1 MKLEAKEDKIKPKGL
16 WRANPKFSHLAT
28 ENPPI
33 LQPLSSFKGP
43 KGGRQGPN
51 GRERPPHLSLCT
63 PPHML
68 NQPDVNSKE
77 KGKFR
82 DWGGTRVSHTTHTP
96 LVTLLQASIQPTSAP
111 RTYLALNRE
120 DHFNSVGAPPP
131 FALTRRSV
139 YINQRSNA

>member
-16 WRANPKFSHLAT
+16 WRANLKFSHLAT

-51 GRERPPHLSLCT
+51 GREETPPPS
-63 PPHML
+63 PHML

-77 KGKFR
+77 KGNS
-82 DWGGTRVSHTTHTP
+82 GTGEVH
-96 LVTLLQASIQPTSAP
+96 A
-111 RTYLALNRE
+111 
-120 DHFNSVGAPPP
+120 
-131 FALTRRSV
+131 
-139 YINQRSNA
+139 